1 MTDDRKTGSRRPRHR
16 AVDQDDIATRLLPVI
31 TDADKEPPVPP
42 KLSPAPRPT
51 RPPVPAVRPVATPLP
66 SPPRPPKP
74 PEDATALHIAF
85 PPRVP
90 KATDDS
96 TPSDESNAPDEQRQE
111 APKGVKVVP
120 LRPVRTEEGYR
131 SVYSDLTRRT
141 PASVV
146 RTISRTTGELLI
158 TMGLIVLLFAAY
170 EVWGTAAI
178 VDAHQRDLENQFAQQ
193 QPTIGQSA
201 TPAPGKPANGKIIA
215 VLFVP
220 KMNKHWV
227 VVQGVTPA
235 DIRYAPGHY
244 PDTAMPGEIG
254 NFSMAGHRT
263 RAIFWDLD
271 KLQPGDPIVIQTG
284 DTWFVYK
291 VTGHQVVKPTAV
303 EVVAPVPNLPGQ
315 TPKAALLTLTTCNP
329 KFNNYQRLVV
339 HAQLDH
345 SQPRSAGNPVELGG

>member
-1 MTDDRKTGSRRPRHR
+1 MTDDRKTDSRRPRHR

-42 KLSPAPRPT
+42 KLSPAPRPK
-51 RPPVPAVRPVATPLP
+51 RPQVAPVPPVATPLP

-201 TPAPGKPANGKIIA
+201 TPAPGKP
-215 VLFVP
+215 L
-220 KMNKHWV
+220 
-227 VVQGVTPA
+227 
-235 DIRYAPGHY
+235 
-244 PDTAMPGEIG
+244 
-254 NFSMAGHRT
+254 
-263 RAIFWDLD
+263 WDLD